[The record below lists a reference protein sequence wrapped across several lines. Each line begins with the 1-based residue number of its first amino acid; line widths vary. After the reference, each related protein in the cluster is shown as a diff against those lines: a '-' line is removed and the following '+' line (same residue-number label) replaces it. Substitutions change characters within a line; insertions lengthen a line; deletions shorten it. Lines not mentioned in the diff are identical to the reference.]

1 MLNPEQL
8 HTFVA
13 VAETGSFSAAAARL
27 GFTQPAVSR
36 QIKALEAAIGDVRL
50 FRRVGKAVR
59 LTHAGEEL
67 VLHARGV
74 VDLLARTEQH
84 MHGLRGQVTGR
95 VGIGATT
102 NGGERVVPSLLA
114 AFHAKHPGV
123 QFAIDTGLPD
133 DLLGW
138 LDSGQVQAVVLDA
151 EPRRRAY
158 DVVGVCS
165 EPIVVVAAAD
175 HPLFTHGSVGIADL
189 AQQRIVVPPRGVAL
203 RRMVDDLLRRHG
215 GELVPTQIAV
225 ETGSVLAALHAVRA
239 GLGVAFVPAPD
250 ATLVPGVAVLPMPAL
265 ALEQPWYFV
274 RQRSAVAQRAVDA
287 LWNFVAITTG
297 TASTTETEPNNSSF
311 TSS

>member
-36 QIKALEAAIGDVRL
+36 QIKALEVVIGDVRL
-50 FRRVGKAVR
+50 FRRVGKTVR

-67 VLHARGV
+67 LLHARGV

-114 AFHAKHPGV
+114 AFQHKHPGV

-138 LDSGQVQAVVLDA
+138 LDNGQVQAVVLDA

-158 DVVGVCS
+158 DVVPVCND
-165 EPIVVVAAAD
+165 PIVAVAAAG
-175 HPLFTHGSVGIADL
+175 HPLHAHGSVEVVDL
-189 AQQRIVVPPRGVAL
+189 AQQRIIVPPRGVAL
-203 RRMVDDLLRRHG
+203 RRAVEDLFKRHG
-215 GELVPTQIAV
+215 GELAPTQIVV
-225 ETGSVLAALHAVRA
+225 EAGSVLAALHVVRA

-250 ATLVPGVAVLPMPAL
+250 AALVLGVVVLSVPGL

-274 RQRSAVAQRAVDA
+274 RQRSAIAQRAVDA
-287 LWNFVAITTG
+287 LWNFVAGTTG
-297 TASTTETEPNNSSF
+297 TASTTATEPSS
-311 TSS
+311 

>member
-36 QIKALEAAIGDVRL
+36 QVKALEAAIGDVRL
-50 FRRVGKAVR
+50 FRRVGKTVR

-67 VLHARGV
+67 LLHARGV

-138 LDSGQVQAVVLDA
+138 LDNGQVQAAVLDA
-151 EPRRRAY
+151 EPRRRTY
-158 DVVGVCS
+158 DVVALCS
-165 EPIVVVAAAD
+165 DPIVAVVAANHLLHAQ
-175 HPLFTHGSVGIADL
+175 GSVQVADL
-189 AQQRIVVPPRGVAL
+189 TQQRMIVPPRGVAL
-203 RRMVDDLLRRHG
+203 RRALEDLLRRHG
-215 GELVPTQIAV
+215 SELPSAQIVV
-225 ETGSVLAALHAVRA
+225 ETGSVLAALHMVRA

-250 ATLVPGVAVLPMPAL
+250 AALVPGVAVLSVPTL
-265 ALEQPWYFV
+265 ALEQGWYVV

-287 LWNFVAITTG
+287 LWNFVA
-297 TASTTETEPNNSSF
+297 ASSHPQAPEGSEEGEAV
-311 TSS
+311 